1 MTGLSIKQRKELRK
15 FLARRK
21 AQKLAKTSSN
31 FNVNFFSWLK
41 NLLKSRFT
49 K

>member
-1 MTGLSIKQRKELRK
+1 MPGLSLKQRKELRK

-21 AQKLAKTSSN
+21 AIRLAKKSSKN
-31 FNVNFFSWLK
+31 KFNFFSWIK
-41 NLLKSRFT
+41 NLFT

>member
-21 AQKLAKTSSN
+21 AQRLAKTSSN
-31 FNVNFFSWLK
+31 FNVNFFFSAKKYSKKLVY
-41 NLLKSRFT
+41 
-49 K
+49 